1 MRPKFLKSIDERV
14 QKDIMSSVEDR
25 IQDIAQE
32 VASPHTQLVTQLE
45 FKKELWDLKCLIED
59 IYEQMPSFGN
69 NELEWEKER
78 VYNKLKGKS

>member
-25 IQDIAQE
+25 IQDIVEE
-32 VASPHTQLVTQLE
+32 VASPHNDGYTQLG

-78 VYNKLKGKS
+78 VYNKLKGKL

>member
-25 IQDIAQE
+25 IQELVQE
-32 VASPHTQLVTQLE
+32 VASPFNDGYTQQY
-45 FKKELWDLKCLIED
+45 FKKELWNLKCLIED
-59 IYEQMPSFGN
+59 VYEQMPNFGN

-78 VYNKLKGKS
+78 VYNKLKGKL